1 MDDMILFGGVG
12 GGEIH
17 LPEIAFDSQV
27 KTKQPLVLLDEG
39 KDRKKNTKKKT
50 RPYFS
55 RVQPEVRRSDNP
67 PTTDSPFCQQLTG
80 NVEKGDGRT
89 KQRQKWLSN
98 R

>member
-39 KDRKKNTKKKT
+39 KDRKKNTKKKLD
-50 RPYFS
+50 RIFHAFNL
-55 RVQPEVRRSDNP
+55 R
-67 PTTDSPFCQQLTG
+67 
-80 NVEKGDGRT
+80 
-89 KQRQKWLSN
+89 
-98 R
+98 